1 MVNQT
6 KRALYRKVGQKSL
19 CKGKSVSNPNRCK
32 KVKGCKVAS
41 GSKRTYCRKRTAKR
55 YKKKGGS
62 KGPMSGGSSCSTSEP
77 LSPSLF

>member
-19 CKGKSVSNPNRCK
+19 CRGKSVSNPNRCK

-41 GSKRTYCRKRTAKR
+41 GSKRTYCRKKTAKR
-55 YKKKGGS
+55 YNKKNSMRGGAS
-62 KGPMSGGSSCSTSEP
+62 CNSSTP
-77 LSPSLF
+77 LTPSLF